1 MPYSPPLITPNRFTC
16 RTWGGTYRRETRH
29 KTHPPHTAVTLTFT
43 SNVLFQLCFLTSMCG
58 NTPTQTKTL
67 HSITFSQLR
76 CRTLCYVIQLLSLQ
90 FVCHVSYV
98 LPYDAA
104 CDVGWLSGCVR
115 IALQRDTE
123 AIVDNRS
130 TSFTFHNF
138 CFASCWSFVMFKF
151 MYFYIFSW
159 QTKSLCYEARWQRY
173 LLVFPLNYTANRL
186 QSQEV
191 VTSWWLSTQ
200 QVNAVF
206 FPDFFFFSPRV
217 HLHKRRDVWLFD
229 QTQIW
234 TSLLTA
240 QQHIL
245 QRRGKFFLI
254 CKTNTKELNA

>member
-1 MPYSPPLITPNRFTC
+1 MYCSDCASLLVC
-16 RTWGGTYRRETRH
+16 VETLLH
-29 KTHPPHTAVTLTFT
+29 KQRPCTASL
-43 SNVLFQLCFLTSMCG
+43 
-58 NTPTQTKTL
+58 
-67 HSITFSQLR
+67 FSQLR

-151 MYFYIFSW
+151 MYFYIFSR

-173 LLVFPLNYTANRL
+173 LLVFRLNYTANRL

-191 VTSWWLSTQ
+191 VTPWWLSTQ
-200 QVNAVF
+200 QF
-206 FPDFFFFSPRV
+206 FSQSFFF
-217 HLHKRRDVWLFD
+217 LFP
-229 QTQIW
+229 Q
-234 TSLLTA
+234 SA
-240 QQHIL
+240 
-245 QRRGKFFLI
+245 F
-254 CKTNTKELNA
+254 A